1 MKLEM
6 NNYLYHGLNYDICAQ
21 ETLEKI
27 LKSGYIYTRNSLKKY
42 LTNYY
47 YSHFLRNHTANWNG
61 EDSVSLACHPNN
73 RVVVDNYNLERDHHD
88 NAFDEFING
97 TISLVLDTSLLECYD
112 IKMNS
117 LKMNYELQVLGD
129 IPIDFIKAIAINI
142 NNSKYSSKDLYNLR
156 KVILEITNFNKGK
169 NFNKYYNETYY
180 IRDDLSTH
188 SVEYILKN
196 KVYPIY
202 RLVELIDSCNINIP
216 IVDIKYGNELVPIEK
231 QYRRLNVVAK
241 KYAELQKRY

>member
-1 MKLEM
+1 MKLKM
-6 NNYLYHGLNYDICAQ
+6 KNYLYHGLNYDTCSQ
-21 ETLEKI
+21 QSLKSI
-27 LKSGYIYTRNSLKKY
+27 LKSGYIYTRNSFKQY
-42 LTNYY
+42 LTKYE
-47 YSHFLRNHTANWNG
+47 YSDFLRNHTANWNG
-61 EDSVSLACHPNN
+61 DDAVSLACHPNN
-73 RVVVDNYNLERDHHD
+73 RVVLDNYNLENDHHD

-97 TISLVLDTSLLECYD
+97 TISLVLDTSLLECFD
-112 IKMNS
+112 IKINS

-129 IPIDFIKAIAINI
+129 IPIEFIKAIAVNI
-142 NNSKYSSKDLYNLR
+142 NNSKYPPKDLDNLII
-156 KVILEITNFNKGK
+156 VILEISNFNKGK

-202 RLVELIDSCNINIP
+202 KLAELIDSCNMNIP
-216 IVDIKYGNELVPIEK
+216 IVDIKYCNELVPMKK
-231 QYRRLNVVAK
+231 QYRRLNIFDK